1 MYMWAVASHTVL
13 SKQCHTCVGTA
24 GHCLLCPLAQSFIF
38 HVLFDTQ
45 FVLNAFMQHRLY
57 KKQT

>member
-1 MYMWAVASHTVL
+1 MAIASHTGL
-13 SKQCHTCVGTA
+13 PKQCHTCVGTA

-45 FVLNAFMQHRLY
+45 LVLDAFSQHRLHE
-57 KKQT
+57 KLA